1 MKEDGTHVITFQR
14 KITYKPSYH
23 KAEASALILL
33 DFIKCTYTCMCIYFY
48 LCVCILIDICVQDV
62 QNTLK
67 IVSAPIVVF
76 LVRQNNVSISIF
88 R

>member
-48 LCVCILIDICVQDV
+48 LCVYSYRYWRSGCTEYV
-62 QNTLK
+62 K
-67 IVSAPIVVF
+67 IVSAPMVDF
-76 LVRQNNVSISIF
+76 LVRQNNVSISIS